1 MRRSKRGDKEGQGR
15 GQGSNLRG
23 HLPGSDKERGEIGT
37 GRENPAAKHENP
49 LDLVTSWAML
59 SVADICQARCTAA
72 IYVFYGGCVSGPIL
86 SWV

>member
-59 SVADICQARCTAA
+59 SVADICHGKVYRCDM
-72 IYVFYGGCVSGPIL
+72 CIL
-86 SWV
+86 WGLRK